1 MSGFTFCHCKECQY
15 KHDVFVKRLTAVK
28 NYLKKLTIN
37 TGVVPSKMMA
47 KPMKKKY
54 RSLKKSI
61 CRSLSKI
68 KRRKISS
75 PDAPLPVLALTDVDY
90 ASTSKGKEK
99 EVRITYPFEGYHI
112 SGQGPTQLMASFSE
126 WIQDGLLMRHAQK

>member
-1 MSGFTFCHCKECQY
+1 MSEFTSCHCEECQHE
-15 KHDVFVKRLTAVK
+15 HDVFVERLNEVK
-28 NYLKKLTIN
+28 NYLEELRIN
-37 TGVVPSKMMA
+37 RSVVPLK
-47 KPMKKKY
+47 MKKKY

-68 KRRKISS
+68 KRRKLSS
-75 PDAPLPVLALTDVDY
+75 PPAPLPILELTDY
-90 ASTSKGKEK
+90 ASTTSKGKEK
-99 EVRITYPFEGYHI
+99 EVRITCPFEGYHI